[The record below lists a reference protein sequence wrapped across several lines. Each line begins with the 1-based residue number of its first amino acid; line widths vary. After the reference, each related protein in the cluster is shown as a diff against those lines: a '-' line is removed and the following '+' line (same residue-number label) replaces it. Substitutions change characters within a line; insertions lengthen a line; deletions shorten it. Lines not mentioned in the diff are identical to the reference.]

1 MAGFKGLVPCASDW
15 PGLVQAA
22 LTNETA
28 SRSDLSE
35 GYMENSKMISTNK
48 SKVIVLA
55 PYMEV
60 IGPFID
66 LEEQEDVLLA
76 EIGKHIVVLPLELK
90 ETLSV
95 HLGHR
100 IAILRTDIP
109 GKEYLFRVI
118 PERKPEPKQE
128 NGQMFANSPCKDEQM
143 PSCGEVEGT

>member
-1 MAGFKGLVPCASDW
+1 MAGSKGFVPHALDR

-22 LTNETA
+22 LANETE

-76 EIGKHIVVLPLELK
+76 EIGRHSVVLPLELK
-90 ETLSV
+90 EALSN

-100 IAILRTDIP
+100 IAILRTYIP
-109 GKEYLFRVI
+109 GKEYLFRVLS
-118 PERKPEPKQE
+118 EKEPEPKQE
-128 NGQMFANSPCKDEQM
+128 NGQMFTNSPCKDEQM
-143 PSCGEVEGT
+143 PSCSEVT